1 MQSRDSNA
9 LKLALALFTLYIIW
23 GSTYFVIRV
32 GVGSWPPLLM
42 AGVRFLIA
50 GIVLFTVLR
59 LKGDALP
66 SLRQAVN
73 AGMIGILLLAVGNGL
88 VTVAEHMQVPSGI
101 TAVIVATVPL
111 FAACFGSFW
120 GLRATRLEWF
130 GIILGL
136 AGIVLLNTGGSL
148 TGNPLGALLV
158 IVGSVSW
165 AFGSVWSSRL
175 DLPKGMM
182 VGAVEMIVAGA
193 VLLIASLL
201 SGERL
206 ARMPDTAGLLAVG
219 YLIVFGS
226 IIAIN
231 AYMYLLAHARPALA
245 TSYAYVNPVVAV
257 LLGMGF
263 AGEHL
268 NPVEWVALGII
279 ILAVAIVMVGKSFG
293 GRGKHTASALP
304 PNEATDSR
312 VTAADINPKSTR

>member
-1 MQSRDSNA
+1 MQLRDSNG
-9 LKLALALFTLYIIW
+9 LKLVLALFTLYIIW
-23 GSTYFVIRV
+23 GSTYFVIRI

-42 AGVRFLIA
+42 AGVRFFIA
-50 GIVLFTVLR
+50 GVALFTILR

-66 SLRQAVN
+66 SLRQAIN

-111 FAACFGSFW
+111 FAVCFGCIW

-130 GIILGL
+130 GIALGL
-136 AGIVLLNTGGSL
+136 IGIILLNTGGSL
-148 TGNPLGALLV
+148 TGNPLGAFLV
-158 IVGSVSW
+158 VVASVSW
-165 AFGSVWSSRL
+165 AFGSIWSSRL

-182 VGAVEMIVAGA
+182 IGAVEMIVAGA
-193 VLLIASLL
+193 VLLIASWLN
-201 SGERL
+201 GERL
-206 ARMPDTAGLLAVG
+206 DHIPDTAGLIAVG

-226 IIAIN
+226 IIAIS

-263 AGEHL
+263 AGERL
-268 NPVEWVALGII
+268 NPVEWLALGII
-279 ILAVAIVMVGKSFG
+279 ILAVVIVMVGKSFTSRPPAPAEKTAPEKTLATQ
-293 GRGKHTASALP
+293 RGKPAP
-304 PNEATDSR
+304 
-312 VTAADINPKSTR
+312 

>member
-1 MQSRDSNA
+1 MQSRNSQA
-9 LKLALALFTLYIIW
+9 LKLTLALFTLYIIW
-23 GSTYFVIRV
+23 GSTYYVIRV

-42 AGVRFLIA
+42 AGIRFFTA
-50 GIVLFTVLR
+50 GIVLFGFLQ
-59 LKGDALP
+59 LKGEPLP
-66 SLRQAVN
+66 SLRQAAN

-111 FAACFGSFW
+111 FAVCFGSFW

-130 GIILGL
+130 GILLGL
-136 AGIVLLNTGGSL
+136 IGIILLNTGGNL
-148 TGNPLGALLV
+148 TGNPVGAVLV
-158 IVGSVSW
+158 IIASVSW
-165 AFGSVWSSRL
+165 AFGSIWSSRL

-182 VGAVEMIVAGA
+182 LGALEMIVAGL

-206 ARMPDTAGLLAVG
+206 GQTPGLGGWLALA

-226 IIAIN
+226 MIAIN
-231 AYMYLLAHARPALA
+231 AYMFLLAHARPALA

-263 AGEHL
+263 AGERL
-268 NPVEWVALGII
+268 NPVEWAALAII
-279 ILAVAIVMVGKSFG
+279 ILAVVIVMVGKTL
-293 GRGKHTASALP
+293 GRDKSVADLPAAKNVKDAPLP
-304 PNEATDSR
+304 PKPTC
-312 VTAADINPKSTR
+312 

>member
-1 MQSRDSNA
+1 MQSRDSNG

-23 GSTYFVIRV
+23 GSTYFVIRI

-42 AGVRFLIA
+42 AGVRFFIA
-50 GIVLFTVLR
+50 GIALFTVLR
-59 LKGDALP
+59 LKGDAMP
-66 SLRQAVN
+66 SLRQAAN

-130 GIILGL
+130 GIVLGL
-136 AGIVLLNTGGSL
+136 IGIILLNTGGSL

-158 IVGSVSW
+158 IVASVSW
-165 AFGSVWSSRL
+165 AFGSIWSSRL

-182 VGAVEMIVAGA
+182 VGAVEMIVAGT
-193 VLLIASLL
+193 VLLAASLL
-201 SGERL
+201 NGERL
-206 ARMPDTAGLLAVG
+206 TRMPDLAGLLAVG

-226 IIAIN
+226 MIAIS
-231 AYMYLLAHARPALA
+231 AYMFLLSHARPALA

-263 AGEHL
+263 AGERL
-268 NPVEWVALGII
+268 NPVEWLALGII
-279 ILAVAIVMVGKSFG
+279 ILAVTIVMVGKSFG
-293 GRGKHTASALP
+293 GHGRSASHSLAP
-304 PNEATDSR
+304 VDAADSR
-312 VTAADINPKSTR
+312 PAAKEIDPGSAR